1 MKKGFSVFIFD
12 KVYVVMD
19 KLKEF
24 GKEGRFLEKVRGQ
37 NELSVVDF
45 MDFFVF
51 ELKFFFNC

>member
-1 MKKGFSVFIFD
+1 MEKGFSVFIFD

-24 GKEGRFLEKVRGQ
+24 SKEGRFLEKVRGQ

-45 MDFFVF
+45 LDFFVF
-51 ELKFFFNC
+51 ELKFFLNC

>member
-1 MKKGFSVFIFD
+1 MKKGFSVFLFD

-24 GKEGRFLEKVRGQ
+24 SKEGRFLEKVRGQ

-45 MDFFVF
+45 LDFFVF
-51 ELKFFFNC
+51 ELKFFFNY

>member
-24 GKEGRFLEKVRGQ
+24 SKEGRFLEKVRGQ

-45 MDFFVF
+45 LDFFVF
-51 ELKFFFNC
+51 ELKFFLNC

>member
-24 GKEGRFLEKVRGQ
+24 SKDGRFLEKVRGQ

-45 MDFFVF
+45 LDFFVF
-51 ELKFFFNC
+51 ELNFFLYC